1 MAAPPK
7 QELDRIREEYHR
19 REREIGSDF
28 YSLQRPSNLFVRHGQ
43 ERALLRAITRSQCLP
58 LEGKRILEIGCG
70 RGQWLVTFETL
81 GANRDRLAGIELDAE
96 RGGACAV
103 RFPLADIR
111 IGDATELPWEDGTFD
126 IVFQSTV
133 FTSVLDNDLK
143 MKLSK
148 EMLRVVKDEGVLLW
162 YDFHYNN
169 PRNANVRGIGRRE
182 ISQLFPD
189 CDVWLRRAT
198 LAPPIIR
205 KLVPIS
211 WTMAALLESLSFLN
225 THLIGYIKKRG

>member
-1 MAAPPK
+1 MAAPRK
-7 QELDRIREEYHR
+7 QELDRIRDEYQR

-28 YSLQRPSNLFVRHGQ
+28 YSMQRPSNLFVRHGQ
-43 ERALLRAITRSQCLP
+43 ERALLRALESSKCLP
-58 LEGKRILEIGCG
+58 LEGKRILEVGCG
-70 RGQWLVTFETL
+70 RGQWFVTFECL

-96 RGGACAV
+96 RGQACAE

-111 IGDATELPWEDGTFD
+111 IGDAATLPWEDGTFD

-133 FTSVLDNDLK
+133 FTSVLDSELK
-143 MKLSK
+143 ATLAK
-148 EMLRVVKDEGVLLW
+148 EMLRVKKAGGILLW
-162 YDFHYNN
+162 YDFHCNN
-169 PRNANVRGIGRRE
+169 PRNANVKGIGRHE

-189 CDVWLRRAT
+189 CDIWLRRAT

-211 WTMAALLESLSFLN
+211 WTFAALMESLSFLN
-225 THLIGYIKKRG
+225 THLIGHIKEHR